1 MRWSERK
8 NRFTRSVNLICQ
20 LRELYSVCLRSQSP
34 NSRLLNTDYSCADV
48 QADLLFFSAGLVVEN
63 ALHDLFSTVS
73 EFIAFLCE
81 SDMVFLCAPVFFL
94 VDDNLSTVPT
104 PVLLIYGDSQR
115 NLRCTFE
122 LKLPVLV
129 CVGDHF
135 EAILNVGNASLL
147 NFYFN
152 AFTLML
158 LNAGYI
164 TSESRISFFNEQG
177 AHWLVD
183 NES

>member
-1 MRWSERK
+1 M
-8 NRFTRSVNLICQ
+8 
-20 LRELYSVCLRSQSP
+20 
-34 NSRLLNTDYSCADV
+34 

-81 SDMVFLCAPVFFL
+81 SDMVFLCTPVFFL

-115 NLRCTFE
+115 YLRCTFE
-122 LKLPVLV
+122 LKLPVLI

-147 NFYFN
+147 NFDFN
-152 AFTLML
+152 AFALVL
-158 LNAGYI
+158 LNAGHI
-164 TSESRISFFNEQG
+164 ACESRISFFNEQG